1 MTTTFVGRAGT
12 FFGGRLDDPPVSESQ
27 PHEAETTED
36 EDGEGQ

>member
-27 PHEAETTED
+27 PPEATRRTED
-36 EDGEGQ
+36 SEGQ